1 MSSKMNQ
8 RNPTTTRM
16 TKADK
21 AKKKAAE
28 EQAKKEA
35 EEAEAAAALAE
46 AEAQAIEAAEEQAR
60 LGLLYC
66 VPHYEKKSSKN
77 IRPTDI

>member
-8 RNPTTTRM
+8 RNPTQPRM
-16 TKADK
+16 TKAEK

-46 AEAQAIEAAEEQAR
+46 AEAAALKAAEEQAR
-60 LGLLYC
+60 LGLLYR
-66 VPHYEKKSSKN
+66 VPLKKYLTS
-77 IRPTDI
+77 